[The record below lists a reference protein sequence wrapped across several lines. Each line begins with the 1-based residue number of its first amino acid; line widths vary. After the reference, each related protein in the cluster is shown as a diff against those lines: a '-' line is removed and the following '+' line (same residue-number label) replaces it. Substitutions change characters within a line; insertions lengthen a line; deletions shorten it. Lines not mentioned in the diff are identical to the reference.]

1 MQRSKKSFLLAA
13 LAASAL
19 CLAAP
24 SAEAQINLTPG
35 DVALVGWV
43 DNGTPNDAFAL
54 VALADLPAGTTIYFT
69 DNGWDGVSGG
79 YRNTSGPNDGNG
91 NETLMMLSVVSTIP
105 AGRILDTAT
114 ADPAFTWTTSGA
126 IPGATSGTFGFL
138 VLTQT
143 GDQVYAFQHDTGQ
156 NPLNTPTQM
165 NLFALDDTGAFEDA
179 TTTGEGGIPT
189 GLSVAGNTALTF
201 PQGASSQ
208 SYMGFNT
215 SVLVSGTK
223 ADWLMAIADPANWI
237 FSSSGTLPSGSVN
250 VTVGGSPVTPFC
262 FGDAAAAAACPCA
275 NVGATGHGCDN
286 SASTGGAV
294 LTASGSPAPDS
305 IVLTSLG
312 QLPLGSTFFLQG
324 TQEVNAVAFGDGL
337 RCVAGTVRKIA
348 ATRAIGGVAI
358 YPRPGDPSITARS
371 AALGDPIASGSM
383 RYYQVMYR
391 DRQASFCPTPSG
403 NAWNVSSGLRIQ
415 W

>member
-1 MQRSKKSFLLAA
+1 MQQPKKSFLLAA

-24 SAEAQINLTPG
+24 PAGAQINLTPG

-43 DNGTPNDAFAL
+43 DNGTPNDAIAL

-105 AGRILDTAT
+105 AGRILDTST

-126 IPGATSGTFGFL
+126 VPGATSGTFGFL

-165 NLFALDDTGAFEDA
+165 NLFALDDTGTFEDA
-179 TTTGEGGIPT
+179 TTTGEGGIPV
-189 GLSVAGNTALTF
+189 GLSVAGHTALTF
-201 PQGASSQ
+201 TQGSSSQ
-208 SYMGFNT
+208 SFMGFNT
-215 SVLVSGTK
+215 SAMGSGTK
-223 ADWLMAIADPANWI
+223 ADWLAAIADPANWI
-237 FSSSGTLPSGSVN
+237 FGSSGTLPSGSV
-250 VTVGGSPVTPFC
+250 TVVVGSSVTPFC
-262 FGDAAAAAACPCA
+262 FGDAASATACPCA
-275 NVGATGHGCDN
+275 NTGATGHGCDN
-286 SASTGGAV
+286 SAATGGAV
-294 LTASGSPAPDS
+294 LTASGSPTPDS

-312 QLPLGSTFFLQG
+312 QLPSGSTFFLQG
-324 TQEVNAVAFGDGL
+324 TQERSALVFGDGL
-337 RCVAGTVRKIA
+337 RCIGGTIRKISS
-348 ATRAIGGVAI
+348 TRAIGGVAF
-358 YPRPGDPSITARS
+358 YPRAGDPSITARS
-371 AALGDPIASGSM
+371 AALGDPIASGSL

-391 DRQASFCPTPSG
+391 DRQASFCPTPAG
-403 NAWNVSSGLRIQ
+403 NAWNVGSALRIV